1 MKAKYERGMLG
12 KKQSK
17 GVQSVLDSLISFGM
31 IIGCIVTIIL
41 SLFLS
46 TSLLDRI
53 VLGSAFSLLSGYFV
67 YEIYSIT

>member
-1 MKAKYERGMLG
+1 MLEIARTLAPLVVLCGIAVFRMKAKYERGMLG

-17 GVQSVLDSLISFGM
+17 RAQSV
-31 IIGCIVTIIL
+31 V
-41 SLFLS
+41 
-46 TSLLDRI
+46 DRI